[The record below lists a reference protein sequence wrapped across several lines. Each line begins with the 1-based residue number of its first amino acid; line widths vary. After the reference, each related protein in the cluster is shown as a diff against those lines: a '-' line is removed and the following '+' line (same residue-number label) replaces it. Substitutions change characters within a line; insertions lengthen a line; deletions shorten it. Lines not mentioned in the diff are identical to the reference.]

1 MPWNVK
7 VAGRVLKDA
16 KKFPKKDVQRLLFV
30 IEEMGNNPY
39 RGDVQKIKGEEN
51 VWRCRVGSYR
61 ILYEIFPT
69 KKMVWVFDIKRRASN
84 TY

>member
-7 VAGRVLKDA
+7 VADRVLKDV

-30 IEEMGNNPY
+30 IEEMEKNPY
-39 RGDVQKIKGEEN
+39 QGDVQKLKGEEN
-51 VWRCRVGSYR
+51 VWRCRTGSYR
-61 ILYEIFPT
+61 ILYEIFPV
-69 KKMVWVFDIKRRASN
+69 KNMVWVFDVKRRTSS